1 MARRRFN
8 LTPGFTLIELLVVIS
23 IIALLMGILLPA
35 LGNAR
40 EAARGSVCLSNMRQ
54 MGIAVYAYALDYDDN
69 LPSVGLSHSGIP
81 EEQGAWLFALSDYV
95 NGQLLYRCPSDDSEF
110 WKVLVPGTVPPRFRQ
125 VSYATNNMVTDK
137 FAGYASA
144 GTGNPYS
151 KLTNIPRPTETIYTV
166 ELAESNNA
174 GFAGADHVHPE
185 SWNTLSREAIGQ
197 QIEIEQHSEQSN
209 YLFLDGHAARYAI
222 EDTYFVGSN
231 IFDPDVNLYYPQD
244 IPFP

>member
-125 VSYATNNMVTDK
+125 VSYATNNLVTDK
-137 FAGYASA
+137 FPGFITVAGGS
-144 GTGNPYS
+144 NPYS
-151 KLTNIPRPTETIYTV
+151 KLTNITSPTETIYTV
-166 ELAESNNA
+166 ELAENNNA

-185 SWNTLSREAIGQ
+185 GWNALNPE
-197 QIEIEQHSEQSN
+197 QIAWQVEIEQHAEQSN
-209 YLFLDGHAARYAI
+209 YLLLDGHAARYAL

-231 IFDPDVNLYYPQD
+231 FFDPEVNLYDPR
-244 IPFP
+244 